1 MPSSSVSAR
10 VLAVL
15 LAFAVLLSGQLVLSG
30 CEVDHETE
38 AGGDETVRVTVDG
51 EAVERA
57 RDNLD
62 AAGDAIKN
70 AASEAA
76 ETIDENVDVGDN
88 AGTPEVDDGE

>member
-38 AGGDETVRVTVDG
+38 ADGDESVRVTVDG
-51 EAVERA
+51 EAVDRA
-57 RDNLD
+57 RDNLN
-62 AAGDAIKN
+62 AAGDAIED
-70 AASEAA
+70 AAAEAA
-76 ETIDENVDVGDN
+76 EAIDENVDVGDN